1 MQQQGRTVECEYFIP
16 NLHYWATESLFY
28 PFLGGDSVEGTR
40 SAQRSLPSINLILPY
55 YYPNYFRDAA
65 PEDVYALSRTALENA
80 LDILSALERANQ
92 DLFAANLTIHRLGE
106 ALYQPR
112 LPEQGQCML
121 HDGSLP
127 ASAYLL
133 DSLQQLDR
141 IRRKEPAEHE
151 LL

>member
-1 MQQQGRTVECEYFIP
+1 M
-16 NLHYWATESLFY
+16 
-28 PFLGGDSVEGTR
+28 
-40 SAQRSLPSINLILPY
+40 
-55 YYPNYFRDAA
+55 
-65 PEDVYALSRTALENA
+65 
-80 LDILSALERANQ
+80 
-92 DLFAANLTIHRLGE
+92 LTIRRLGE
-106 ALYQPR
+106 ALYRPR

-141 IRRKEPAEHE
+141 IRRKGPAEQE

>member
-1 MQQQGRTVECEYFIP
+1 MP
-16 NLHYWATESLFY
+16 A
-28 PFLGGDSVEGTR
+28 
-40 SAQRSLPSINLILPY
+40 PSIFMKP
-55 YYPNYFRDAA
+55 A
-65 PEDVYALSRTALENA
+65 PK
-80 LDILSALERANQ
+80 I
-92 DLFAANLTIHRLGE
+92 
-106 ALYQPR
+106 PR